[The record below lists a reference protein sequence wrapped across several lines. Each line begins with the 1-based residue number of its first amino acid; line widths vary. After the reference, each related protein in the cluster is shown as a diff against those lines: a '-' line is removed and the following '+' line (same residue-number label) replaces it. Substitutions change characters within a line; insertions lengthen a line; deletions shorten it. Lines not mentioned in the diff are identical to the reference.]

1 MGRSPTRTCGR
12 TAVDESTL
20 IDKLLKIEALF
31 AGATTP
37 GEQAAAAHARER
49 IVERLRV
56 LSVEDPPIEYKF
68 TMPDEWS
75 RKVFLALLRRYGL
88 KPYRRYR
95 QRYTTVMVRV
105 PARFVDETLWPE
117 YQRLDDELR
126 RYLCEVTDRVV
137 TQVLQ
142 ADSSEAPI
150 VEQHQLL

>member
-1 MGRSPTRTCGR
+1 M
-12 TAVDESTL
+12 DESTL